1 MGKDIVMDALTRFQ
15 EIVASDRPSANIL
28 ESDRRLARLAIK
40 KYSKT
45 VAWRTSLPRFKPDR
59 QELYS

>member
-1 MGKDIVMDALTRFQ
+1 MGKDIVMDALYRFQ
-15 EIVASDRPSANIL
+15 EIVASDRPSAHML

-45 VAWRTSLPRFKPDR
+45 VEWRASLPRFKPDR
-59 QELYS
+59 QEVCT

>member
-1 MGKDIVMDALTRFQ
+1 MDKDIIMDALNRFQ
-15 EIVASDRPSANIL
+15 EIVDSDRPSAKTL

-45 VAWRTSLPRFKPDR
+45 VAWRASLPRFKADR
-59 QELYS
+59 QEVCS